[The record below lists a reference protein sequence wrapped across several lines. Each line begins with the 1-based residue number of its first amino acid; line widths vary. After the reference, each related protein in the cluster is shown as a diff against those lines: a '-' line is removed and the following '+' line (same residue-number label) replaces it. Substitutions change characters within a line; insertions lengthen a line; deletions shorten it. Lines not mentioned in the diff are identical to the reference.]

1 MKKLVEASEQLA
13 VLNEKLAVQRIAV
26 VEKTA
31 ACEAL
36 LEEIA
41 AGTQRAE
48 EKKAMAVEKGKE
60 IAEQSKD
67 IETEKVSVVCCLT
80 RAFRSMTCFG
90 FQLSKRLERRLVE
103 APFCSCLCFSC
114 GYHQKMVRSRA
125 DDNGI
130 EEMHVCV
137 CI

>member
-31 ACEAL
+31 ACEVL
-36 LEEIA
+36 LKEIA
-41 AGTQRAE
+41 GATQRAE

-67 IETEKVSVVCCLT
+67 IETEKV
-80 RAFRSMTCFG
+80 
-90 FQLSKRLERRLVE
+90 K
-103 APFCSCLCFSC
+103 
-114 GYHQKMVRSRA
+114 
-125 DDNGI
+125 
-130 EEMHVCV
+130 
-137 CI
+137 